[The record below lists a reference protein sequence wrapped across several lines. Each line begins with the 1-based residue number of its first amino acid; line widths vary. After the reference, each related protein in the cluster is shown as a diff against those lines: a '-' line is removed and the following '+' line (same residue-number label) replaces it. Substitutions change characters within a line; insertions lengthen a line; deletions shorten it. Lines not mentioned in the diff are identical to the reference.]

1 MAWTLEFKKK
11 ATEALESM
19 DWKAAQRIVTFL
31 ETRIITADKPW
42 QLGTKLQGNEFE
54 GLIRFRVGDYR
65 VLAEIKNETLVV
77 LVVGVGHRRKVY
89 R

>member
-19 DWKAAQRIVTFL
+19 DQQVARRIVTFL
-31 ETRIITADKPW
+31 ETRVITSDKPW
-42 QLGTKLQGNEFE
+42 QLGTKLQGREFE
-54 GLIRFRVGDYR
+54 GLTRFRVGDFR
-65 VLAEIKNETLVV
+65 VLTEIKNKTLVV
-77 LVVGVGHRRKVY
+77 LVVGVGHRGEVY

>member
-1 MAWTLEFKKK
+1 LAWTLEFKKK

-19 DWKAAQRIVTFL
+19 DRKAAQRIVTFL

-65 VLAEIKNETLVV
+65 VLAEIKNKTLVV
-77 LVVGVGHRRKVY
+77 LVVGVGHRREVY